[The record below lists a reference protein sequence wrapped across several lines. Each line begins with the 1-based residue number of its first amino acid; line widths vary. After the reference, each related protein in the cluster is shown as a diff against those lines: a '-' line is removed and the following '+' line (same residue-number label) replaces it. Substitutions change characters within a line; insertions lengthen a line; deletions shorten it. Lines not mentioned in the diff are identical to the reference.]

1 MAVKGVFGP
10 LHAEEERNLEGH
22 TQSVRCLLVH
32 GDNLISGGSHD
43 YSIKVWNTDTWA
55 CENTLEGHTKV
66 VFCMVVHG
74 CSLVSGSGD
83 QKIKAWGTR

>member
-43 YSIKVWNTDTWA
+43 YSIKVWNTDT
-55 CENTLEGHTKV
+55 
-66 VFCMVVHG
+66 
-74 CSLVSGSGD
+74 
-83 QKIKAWGTR
+83 